1 MKTFFVYPNIKKN
14 GVRELLPKV
23 CKTLQEQGAHVIL
36 PLQCRGTY
44 EGDFSRITFL
54 SEDAAIQ
61 DADAGIVLGGDGTI
75 LRIAKQAA
83 AASLPILGVNFG
95 HIGFMTE
102 IECDEL
108 ATLQK
113 LIADDYVLDSRMML
127 HVCVLRDG
135 KTVYETDALNDIVV
149 SKGAALRIVCV
160 RIDADG
166 EPVTTFN
173 GDGVIVSTPTGTTA
187 YALSAG
193 GPIVEPSAE
202 NIAVTPICAHAL
214 QAKSFVFDSKRRIS
228 LHAASLSGKT
238 VYLSADGGTGFEVL
252 PEDLI
257 TIEKSELKVQLL
269 RIQGNSF
276 YKILQKKL

>member
-23 CKTLQEQGAHVIL
+23 CETLREQGAAVIL
-36 PLQCRGTY
+36 PSQCKGTY
-44 EGDFSRITFL
+44 EGDGTRISFL
-54 SEDAAIQ
+54 SEAQAIAA
-61 DADAGIVLGGDGTI
+61 ADAGIVLGGDGTI

-83 AASLPILGVNFG
+83 AATLPILGVNFG

-108 ATLQK
+108 HQLQK
-113 LIADDYVLDSRMML
+113 LIADDYEIDSRMML
-127 HVCVLRDG
+127 RVCVMREG
-135 KTVYETDALNDIVV
+135 ETVYETDALNDVVV

-160 RIDADG
+160 HIAADG
-166 EPVTTFN
+166 EPVTAFN

-214 QAKSFVFDSKRRIS
+214 QAKSFVFDSKRSIS
-228 LHAASLSGKT
+228 LHAASLSGKS
-238 VYLSADGGTGFEVL
+238 VFLSADGGTGFEVL

-257 TIEKSELKVQLL
+257 TIEKSMLKVQLL
-269 RIQGNSF
+269 RIKGNSF